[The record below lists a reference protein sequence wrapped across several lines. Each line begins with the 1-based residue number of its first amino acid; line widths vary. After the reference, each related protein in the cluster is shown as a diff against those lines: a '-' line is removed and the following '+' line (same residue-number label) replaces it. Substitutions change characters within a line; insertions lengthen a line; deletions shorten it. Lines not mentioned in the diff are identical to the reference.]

1 MWGRRDSVKVPFG
14 ERTVERIDTMAKDNI
29 GKALTGVLREFQGA
43 APGVMGS
50 AVVSAD
56 GFAIASELPG
66 SVEERRVS
74 AMAAAMLALGEQ
86 TAREFEHGGLERV
99 FVEGND
105 GYTIVT
111 SAGPDAVLA
120 AIASK
125 DAKLGLIFLQ
135 MARTAEAVKEAM
147 AG

>member
-1 MWGRRDSVKVPFG
+1 
-14 ERTVERIDTMAKDNI
+14 MAGKDL
-29 GKALTGVLREFQGA
+29 GKELTAVLRGFQAA

-50 AVVSAD
+50 AVVSID

-74 AMAAAMLALGEQ
+74 AMSAAMLALGEQ

-111 SAGPDAVLA
+111 SAGPEAVLA
-120 AIASK
+120 AIASR

-135 MARTAEAVKEAM
+135 MGRTAEAVRAAM
-147 AG
+147 TK

>member
-1 MWGRRDSVKVPFG
+1 
-14 ERTVERIDTMAKDNI
+14 MAEKDM
-29 GKALTGVLREFQGA
+29 GKLLTEVLRGFQVA

-50 AVVSAD
+50 AVVSVD

-86 TAREFEHGGLERV
+86 TANEFEHGGLERV
-99 FVEGND
+99 FVEGGD
-105 GYTIVT
+105 GYTIIT
-111 SAGPDAVLA
+111 SAGPEAVLA
-120 AIASK
+120 AIASR

-135 MARTAEAVKEAM
+135 MGRTAESVRRIM
-147 AG
+147 TG

>member
-1 MWGRRDSVKVPFG
+1 
-14 ERTVERIDTMAKDNI
+14 MADKNKDMS
-29 GKALTGVLREFQGA
+29 KALAEVLRAFQTA
-43 APGVMGS
+43 AGIMGS
-50 AVVSAD
+50 AVVSID

-86 TAREFEHGGLERV
+86 TANEFEQGGLERV
-99 FVEGND
+99 FVEGQE

-111 SAGPDAVLA
+111 SAGPEAVLA

-125 DAKLGLIFLQ
+125 DAKLGLVFLH
-135 MARTAEAVKEAM
+135 MGRAAESVRELM

>member
-1 MWGRRDSVKVPFG
+1 MS
-14 ERTVERIDTMAKDNI
+14 AKDLS
-29 GKALTGVLREFQGA
+29 KELAGVLRSFQGA

-74 AMAAAMLALGEQ
+74 AMSAAMLALGEQ
-86 TAREFEHGGLERV
+86 TANEFEHGGLDRV

-105 GYTIVT
+105 GYTIIT

-147 AG
+147 TG

>member
-1 MWGRRDSVKVPFG
+1 MA
-14 ERTVERIDTMAKDNI
+14 AKDL
-29 GKALTGVLREFQGA
+29 GQELTGVLRGFQAA

-50 AVVSAD
+50 AVVSVD

-74 AMAAAMLALGEQ
+74 AMSAAMLALGEQ
-86 TAREFEHGGLERV
+86 TANEFEHGGLERV
-99 FVEGND
+99 FVEGTD

-111 SAGPDAVLA
+111 AAGPEAVLA

-135 MARTAEAVKEAM
+135 MGRTAESVKDAM
-147 AG
+147 TG

>member
-1 MWGRRDSVKVPFG
+1 MS
-14 ERTVERIDTMAKDNI
+14 AKDL
-29 GKALTGVLREFQGA
+29 GKELTRVLRGLQAA

-50 AVVSAD
+50 AVVSVD

-74 AMAAAMLALGEQ
+74 AMAAAMLAIGEQ
-86 TAREFEHGGLERV
+86 TAHEFEHGGLERV
-99 FVEGND
+99 FVEGDD

-111 SAGPDAVLA
+111 SAGAEAVLA

-135 MARTAEAVKEAM
+135 MGRTAEAVKEAM
-147 AG
+147 TG

>member
-1 MWGRRDSVKVPFG
+1 VDMLFG
-14 ERTVERIDTMAKDNI
+14 ERTVERTDSMAKDDI
-29 GKALTGVLREFQGA
+29 GKVLTGVLREFQGA

-86 TAREFEHGGLERV
+86 TASEFEQGGLERV
-99 FVEGND
+99 FVEGNG
-105 GYTIVT
+105 GYTIIT

-135 MARTAEAVKEAM
+135 MGRTAQAVTDAM
-147 AG
+147 AK

>member
-1 MWGRRDSVKVPFG
+1 MA
-14 ERTVERIDTMAKDNI
+14 AKDL
-29 GKALTGVLREFQGA
+29 GKELTAVLRSFQGA

-50 AVVSAD
+50 AVVSVD

-74 AMAAAMLALGEQ
+74 AMSAAMLALGEQ
-86 TAREFEHGGLERV
+86 TANEFEHGGLERV
-99 FVEGND
+99 FVEGAD

-111 SAGPDAVLA
+111 SAGPEAVLA
-120 AIASK
+120 AIAGK

-135 MARTAEAVKEAM
+135 MGRTAERVKETM
-147 AG
+147 GV

>member
-1 MWGRRDSVKVPFG
+1 
-14 ERTVERIDTMAKDNI
+14 MAGKDMA
-29 GKALTGVLREFQGA
+29 KALTEVLRGFQGA

-86 TAREFEHGGLERV
+86 TANEFEHGGLERV
-99 FVEGND
+99 FIEGVA

-111 SAGPDAVLA
+111 SAGKEAVLA
-120 AIASK
+120 AIAAK

-135 MARTAEAVKEAM
+135 MARTAESVKEAM
-147 AG
+147 IG

>member
-1 MWGRRDSVKVPFG
+1 
-14 ERTVERIDTMAKDNI
+14 MAKKSMA
-29 GKALTGVLREFQGA
+29 KALAEVLGGFQGA

-50 AVVSAD
+50 AVVSVD
-56 GFAIASELPG
+56 GFAVASELPG

-74 AMAAAMLALGEQ
+74 AMAAAMLAIGEQ
-86 TAREFEHGGLERV
+86 TANEFEHGDLERV
-99 FVEGND
+99 FVEGVD

-111 SAGPDAVLA
+111 SAGAEAVLA

-135 MARTAEAVKEAM
+135 MGRTAEAVKEVM
-147 AG
+147 GR

>member
-1 MWGRRDSVKVPFG
+1 
-14 ERTVERIDTMAKDNI
+14 MAKTDM
-29 GKALTGVLREFQGA
+29 GKALTEVLRGFQAA
-43 APGVMGS
+43 APGVLGS
-50 AVVSAD
+50 AVVSVD

-74 AMAAAMLALGEQ
+74 AMSAAMLALGEQ
-86 TAREFEHGGLERV
+86 TANEFEHGGLERV
-99 FVEGND
+99 FVEGAE

-135 MARTAEAVKEAM
+135 MSRTGELVKEAM
-147 AG
+147 AR

>member
-1 MWGRRDSVKVPFG
+1 
-14 ERTVERIDTMAKDNI
+14 MAEKDL
-29 GKALTGVLREFQGA
+29 GKRLTEVLRGFQAA

-50 AVVSAD
+50 AVVSVD

-74 AMAAAMLALGEQ
+74 AMSAAMLALGEQ
-86 TAREFEHGGLERV
+86 TANEFEHGGLERV
-99 FVEGND
+99 FVEGVD

-120 AIASK
+120 AIAGRDS
-125 DAKLGLIFLQ
+125 KLGLIFLQ
-135 MARTAEAVKEAM
+135 MGRAAESVKEAM
-147 AG
+147 ME

>member
-1 MWGRRDSVKVPFG
+1 VS
-14 ERTVERIDTMAKDNI
+14 AKDL
-29 GKALTGVLREFQGA
+29 GKELTGVLRSFQA
-43 APGVMGS
+43 AAAGVMGS

-86 TAREFEHGGLERV
+86 TANEFEHGVLERV
-99 FVEGND
+99 FVEGAS

-111 SAGPDAVLA
+111 SAGPEAVLA
-120 AIASK
+120 AIANR

-135 MARTAEAVKEAM
+135 MGRTAEAVREAM
-147 AG
+147 TG

>member
-1 MWGRRDSVKVPFG
+1 
-14 ERTVERIDTMAKDNI
+14 MAKTDL
-29 GKALTGVLREFQGA
+29 GKALTEVLRGFQAA
-43 APGVMGS
+43 APGVLGS
-50 AVVSAD
+50 AVVSVD

-74 AMAAAMLALGEQ
+74 AMSAAMLALGEQ
-86 TAREFEHGGLERV
+86 TANEFEHGGLERV
-99 FVEGND
+99 FVEGAE

-120 AIASK
+120 AIAGK

-135 MARTAEAVKEAM
+135 MGRTGELVKEAM

>member
-1 MWGRRDSVKVPFG
+1 MLFG
-14 ERTVERIDTMAKDNI
+14 ERTVERTDSMAKDDI
-29 GKALTGVLREFQGA
+29 GKVLTGVLREFQGA

-86 TAREFEHGGLERV
+86 TASEFEQGGLERV
-99 FVEGND
+99 FVEGNG
-105 GYTIVT
+105 GYTIIT

-135 MARTAEAVKEAM
+135 MGRTAEAVTDAM
-147 AG
+147 AK

>member
-1 MWGRRDSVKVPFG
+1 
-14 ERTVERIDTMAKDNI
+14 MAGKDLD
-29 GKALTGVLREFQGA
+29 KELTAVLRGFQAA

-50 AVVSAD
+50 AVVSID

-74 AMAAAMLALGEQ
+74 AMSAAMLALGEQ

-111 SAGPDAVLA
+111 SAGPEAVLA
-120 AIASK
+120 AIASR

-135 MARTAEAVKEAM
+135 MGRTAEAVKAAM
-147 AG
+147 TK

>member
-1 MWGRRDSVKVPFG
+1 VILKGENSVA
-14 ERTVERIDTMAKDNI
+14 DKDL
-29 GKALTGVLREFQGA
+29 GKELSGVLRSFQA
-43 APGVMGS
+43 AAAGVMGS

-56 GFAIASELPG
+56 GFAIASELPS

-74 AMAAAMLALGEQ
+74 AMSAAMLALGEQ
-86 TAREFEHGGLERV
+86 TANEFEHGKLDRV
-99 FVEGND
+99 FVEGES

-111 SAGPDAVLA
+111 SAGPEAVLA
-120 AIASK
+120 AIANK

-135 MARTAEAVKEAM
+135 MGRTADAVKEAM

>member
-1 MWGRRDSVKVPFG
+1 MS
-14 ERTVERIDTMAKDNI
+14 AKDL
-29 GKALTGVLREFQGA
+29 GEALTGVLRSFQGA

-74 AMAAAMLALGEQ
+74 AMSAAMLALGEQ
-86 TAREFEHGGLERV
+86 TASEFEHGGLERV
-99 FVEGND
+99 FVEGD
-105 GYTIVT
+105 SGYTIIT

-135 MARTAEAVKEAM
+135 MARTAEAVREAM
-147 AG
+147 GG

>member
-1 MWGRRDSVKVPFG
+1 
-14 ERTVERIDTMAKDNI
+14 MAEKDI
-29 GKALTGVLREFQGA
+29 GKALTEVLRGFQGA

-50 AVVSAD
+50 AVVSVD

-86 TAREFEHGGLERV
+86 TANEFEHGGLERV
-99 FVEGND
+99 FVEGGD

-111 SAGPDAVLA
+111 SAGPEAVLA
-120 AIASK
+120 AIAGR

-135 MARTAEAVKEAM
+135 MGRTAESVKEAM
-147 AG
+147 AK

>member
-1 MWGRRDSVKVPFG
+1 
-14 ERTVERIDTMAKDNI
+14 MAKKDI
-29 GKALTGVLREFQGA
+29 GKALTEVLRGFQGA

-50 AVVSAD
+50 AVVSVD

-86 TAREFEHGGLERV
+86 TANEFEHGGLERV
-99 FVEGND
+99 FVEGAD

-111 SAGPDAVLA
+111 SAGPEAVLA
-120 AIASK
+120 AIASR

-135 MARTAEAVKEAM
+135 MGRTAESVKEAM